1 MGSGVHEN
9 EEKGGD
15 EKLIWMKKLQ
25 GNSKRVKEKRGKVI
39 TAQEEMQAH
48 SRETSFA
55 VVGFFPPN
63 FGSYYISF

>member
-1 MGSGVHEN
+1 
-9 EEKGGD
+9 
-15 EKLIWMKKLQ
+15 MKKLQ

-48 SRETSFA
+48 SGETSF
-55 VVGFFPPN
+55 VVVVVFPPN